1 MGERCTQARFLG
13 GHPNKV
19 RKTSKSTLCDRCIQ
33 EGYKPEDVVPVK
45 PNSGSESGEL
55 DTCTACR
62 KLATELVDEVG
73 DRLCGRCRAVFR
85 AARALFKERVIDER
99 EIVPTLAF
107 AAHAEARWT
116 LINEKL
122 PGYFREVLAGSIRS
136 DILGL

>member
-1 MGERCTQARFLG
+1 MGERCTQARVLDG
-13 GHPNKV
+13 KPNKV

-45 PNSGSESGEL
+45 PNSGLESDEL

-62 KLATELVDEVG
+62 RLATELVDEVG

-85 AARALFKERVIDER
+85 AARVLFKEDVTDER

-107 AAHAEARWT
+107 AAHA
-116 LINEKL
+116 
-122 PGYFREVLAGSIRS
+122 GSFR
-136 DILGL
+136 